1 MKTVFSLLA
10 SLLLGTAASAA
21 TTGFSLG
28 IAGDN
33 NIPTLTLTNTGDLGE
48 IIGFDVTMG
57 VSGYN
62 FDGVTNSSEAAS
74 AGVSTTL
81 TVGDYNTSGGSTS
94 AGRYTTISYTSTGFT
109 SGGSFSYAVDVDSNY
124 ANNIQ
129 NYQTR
134 MLPGGSFSVYF
145 SGGLTSS
152 LTIDLTPTAGNMS
165 EPYFYSAS
173 VTDAAPVPLPA
184 GLPLLI
190 AALGGAVALTRKR
203 RAAA

>member
-1 MKTVFSLLA
+1 MKVMLSLTA
-10 SLLLGTAASAA
+10 ALLLGTGASAA

-33 NIPTLTLTNTGDLGE
+33 NVPTLTLTNTGDLGE
-48 IIGFDVTMG
+48 IVGFDVTMG

-62 FDGVTNSSEAAS
+62 FDGVGAEYPTS
-74 AGVSTTL
+74 GVVATL
-81 TVGDYNTSGGSTS
+81 VTGDYNTTGGNTA
-94 AGRYTTISYTSTGFT
+94 AGRYTTISYTSTGFV
-109 SGGSFSYAVDVDSNY
+109 SGKNFAYTVDVDSNY

-129 NYQTR
+129 DYQTR
-134 MLPGGSFSVYF
+134 MLPGGSFTVHF
-145 SGGLTSS
+145 SGGLTNL
-152 LTIDLTPTAGNMS
+152 LTIDLSPTTGNDS

-173 VTDAAPVPLPA
+173 VTDVAAVPLPA

-203 RAAA
+203 RTAA